1 MKNKGALI
9 RRRAHITQ
17 YTVIHFWVCFL
28 SIGSTFF
35 CSWFMFS
42 LEEDSLC
49 LSLIRREFWVDLAE
63 SVFHL
68 SKLLFIFGLSPSHV
82 YHSSVSFFS
91 FVSTMV
97 QNRKKHSK
105 NSHPIIH
112 FPSSSKVSE
121 RSRARKWSKQC
132 SARARSERCEGMSK
146 WTSKWTN
153 TYVWI
158 LDYSRPYW
166 SLETF
171 SFLTVPFLA
180 ICYSFLHAF
189 SRHVHL
195 IINQYSFDSCCSAA
209 SCCFYFFSYSNS
221 PFLTYHPFFSVF
233 NTQFSHF
240 SLFFHHRHHSY
251 LHHKKK

>member
-97 QNRKKHSK
+97 QNRKKNTAKIVIQSFT
-105 NSHPIIH
+105 
-112 FPSSSKVSE
+112 FPQ
-121 RSRARKWSKQC
+121 ARKWV
-132 SARARSERCEGMSK
+132 SAVERASEASSAVQEQRVRGNEQMDEQVDQ
-146 WTSKWTN
+146 
-153 TYVWI
+153 YLR
-158 LDYSRPYW
+158 LDPW
-166 SLETF
+166 
-171 SFLTVPFLA
+171 
-180 ICYSFLHAF
+180 
-189 SRHVHL
+189 
-195 IINQYSFDSCCSAA
+195 
-209 SCCFYFFSYSNS
+209 
-221 PFLTYHPFFSVF
+221 
-233 NTQFSHF
+233 
-240 SLFFHHRHHSY
+240 LF
-251 LHHKKK
+251 